1 MREIGGYI
9 EIDRYSLPMLHDEA
23 IALNCGRNCLAYL
36 LRARHI
42 KVIWLP
48 RLLGTSISELCKR
61 EGVVIKYYSIDKSF
75 VPLNVDL
82 TSNEW
87 IYIVNYYGQL
97 SNEKLQE
104 IIAKYERVIV
114 DQAQAYFQKPIK
126 GIDTIY
132 ICRKFLG
139 VPDGAFVY
147 TDVLLNEE
155 IEQDESYGRMKFLC
169 GRYEKTASEFYG
181 EFLKN
186 EEQFGNESI
195 KKMSKLT
202 INMLHG
208 INYKAIKERRTRN
221 FTYLH
226 EHLKKKNKLKIV
238 IPVGAFMYPLY
249 IVNGIEIR
257 KRLQNEKIYIPLFW
271 PNVLNECKDNELEY
285 DMACNIL
292 PLPVDQRYA
301 YTEMKT
307 IISYIEKFSR

>member
-9 EIDRYSLPMLHDEA
+9 EIDRYDLPMLHDEA
-23 IALNCGRNCLAYL
+23 TALNCGRNCLAYL

-42 KVIWLP
+42 KIIWLP

-61 EGVVIKYYSIDKSF
+61 EGVVIKYYSIDMSF

-104 IIAKYERVIV
+104 IKAKYERVIV

-147 TDVLLNEE
+147 TNILLDEK

-169 GRYEKTASEFYG
+169 GRYEKTASEFYD

-208 INYKAIKERRTRN
+208 INYKTIKERRTRN

-226 EHLKKKNKLKIV
+226 EHLKKMNKLKVV

-257 KRLQNEKIYIPLFW
+257 KRLQNEKIYIPIFW
-271 PNVLNECKDNELEY
+271 SNVLNECKEKELEY

-292 PLPVDQRYA
+292 PLPVDQRYD
-301 YTEMKT
+301 YTEMEI